1 MSCRRL
7 TLRLI
12 SNCQR
17 QSGFLLSSIK
27 PQPQLLIC
35 SQQARDF
42 YLASSFPTTASAA
55 AATVSAASAAE
66 SAERWQL
73 FASVIVER
81 PRIVT
86 KPMSDFDNDYRLMIE
101 DFEHEKSIKSN
112 HEMRVEQDIRNQ
124 ERKRKGLEVLNEP
137 LQTGLE
143 YEEEREKLHASFTP
157 ASQTSGTEDLL
168 SVNRLLD
175 EKLYLIVPNLL
186 DPGNDWFLPTASV
199 EGKSSLR
206 EAVNEALV
214 KTFGGAEAV
223 DRIQVMGNAP
233 FGFYKYRYPLKSEAS
248 KDHRG
253 GKFFIFK
260 AFLKDPRTSST
271 QIADGQKYA
280 WLTKAEMKER
290 LHPTLNSKVQQCL
303 FDY

>member
-1 MSCRRL
+1 MGNFPAIFPPTLKMSCRRL

-42 YLASSFPTTASAA
+42 FLASSFPTTASAA
-55 AATVSAASAAE
+55 AATVSAASVAE

-112 HEMRVEQDIRNQ
+112 HEMRVEQVT
-124 ERKRKGLEVLNEP
+124 EFFLVLTSCLLILLASSP
-137 LQTGLE
+137 LLPPLFLT
-143 YEEEREKLHASFTP
+143 ASSL
-157 ASQTSGTEDLL
+157 SQCLL
-168 SVNRLLD
+168 SLSHRLITSSNRIFVT
-175 EKLYLIVPNLL
+175 KK
-186 DPGNDWFLPTASV
+186 GNAKDW
-199 EGKSSLR
+199 KSSTNRCKRDSNTKKNAKNSIRVLR
-206 EAVNEALV
+206 PPLRLPGQVNCRCNGILIQR
-214 KTFGGAEAV
+214 THYN
-223 DRIQVMGNAP
+223 RIQGVE
-233 FGFYKYRYPLKSEAS
+233 S
-248 KDHRG
+248 
-253 GKFFIFK
+253 
-260 AFLKDPRTSST
+260 
-271 QIADGQKYA
+271 
-280 WLTKAEMKER
+280 
-290 LHPTLNSKVQQCL
+290 
-303 FDY
+303 